1 MEHARALALVA
12 TLADGID
19 PFTGEAFAADSPYQ
33 HPDVVRALFLAHQAL
48 GQPPAGRRERGGA
61 GPNAGKP
68 WTATEDERLC
78 TAFDG
83 GDAIKAIADM
93 HGRSRLAIEARL
105 AKLGRLP
112 EPDGLRSLVAPAG
125 RPVRVE
131 DPVTLRYAA

>member
-1 MEHARALALVA
+1 MERARALALVA

-48 GQPPAGRRERGGA
+48 VHPAAERRQRGG
-61 GPNAGKP
+61 GSNAGKP

-83 GDAIKAIADM
+83 GDPIKAIADL

-112 EPDGLRSLVAPAG
+112 EPDGLRSLAVPPG
-125 RPVRVE
+125 RPVRAE
-131 DPVTLRYAA
+131 DPGALRYAA